1 MSTMRTLLA
10 ALAVAGAVT
19 AAPVAAQ
26 TTATNPRP
34 ARREIDTTFFFSKI
48 GTVLLGN
55 GSATIIVSGWDQTSI
70 RVKARNDDGTLRFE
84 ATSSRVVVETSRSHD
99 DAVIQVMVPRG
110 VRVVARTNSGDITIK
125 DTHGDVEAETTSG
138 DVLIVGARDVEAT
151 NLSGDLEVRQSSGA
165 TTLSSNNGD
174 CAVFESKGTVEV
186 SSVTGDVRVSKS
198 WSKMVRAE
206 TTNGTVFFDGEIP
219 ADGRY
224 VFVSHSGDILVALPK
239 TASVQ
244 IGITTWSGSV
254 ESEFP
259 ITLRPGFNTS
269 TTDPG
274 TKRFTFTLGQGSARL
289 TAETF
294 SGDVS
299 ITSTGGK

>member
-10 ALAVAGAVT
+10 ALAVAGAVL
-19 AAPVAAQ
+19 AAPADAQ
-26 TTATNPRP
+26 TQSVTTRP

-55 GSATIIVSGWDQTSI
+55 GSATIIVTGWDQTSI

-84 ATSSRVVVETSRSHD
+84 ATSSRVVVETSRAHD

-125 DTHGDVEAETTSG
+125 DTQGDVEAETSSG
-138 DVLIVGARDVEAT
+138 DVLVVGGRDVEAT
-151 NLSGDLEVRQSSGA
+151 NLSGDLEVRQSMGA

-174 CAVFESKGTVEV
+174 CAVIESKGTVEAFSV
-186 SSVTGDVRVSKS
+186 SGDVRVSRS

-206 TTNGTVFFDGEIP
+206 TTNGTVTFDGEVV

-224 VFVSHSGDILVALPK
+224 EFVSHSGDILLALPRA
-239 TASVQ
+239 ASAQ

-269 TTDPG
+269 TTEPG
-274 TKRFTFTLGQGSARL
+274 TKRFTFTLGQGSARV

-299 ITSTGGK
+299 ITSAGGK